1 LAKAVFDVVVI
12 GAGAAGLFCAAIAA
26 RRGRRVLVLDH
37 AAEPG
42 AKILISGGGRC
53 NFTNLAVKA
62 ENFLSANPHFAKSAL
77 AKFSSQD
84 FIKLVEAHG
93 IAYHEK
99 RLGQL
104 FCDDSARSI
113 LGMLLGL
120 CHQNNV
126 TLRMSQK
133 VTEISRGSAFT
144 LKTSD
149 DLVEATSLVLA
160 TGGLSIPKLGATG
173 FTYDIARQF
182 GLAVTPVKPGLVPL
196 RFEGAPWDW
205 MQGLSGVSFES
216 VARFG
221 KREFREHSLFTHRGL
236 SGPAMLQI
244 SSYLSESPEAGELT
258 LNMLP
263 GADATALLLERKT
276 ARPKAEL
283 KTILAEIFPAR
294 LAQAL
299 LPEAQQK
306 QIIAETSNKQLKELG
321 ERVNSLRLCP
331 TGTEGFA
338 KAEVTVGGVDTT
350 GLSSQ
355 TMGATNVPGL
365 FVIGEAVDVTGW
377 LGGYNFQWA
386 WSSGFAAGEAA

>member
-12 GAGAAGLFCAAIAA
+12 GAGAAGLFCAATAA

-37 AAEPG
+37 AAEAG

-53 NFTNLAVKA
+53 NFTNLSVRA
-62 ENFLSANPHFAKSAL
+62 ENFLSGNPHFAKSAL

-84 FIKLVEAHG
+84 FVKLVEAHG

-104 FCDDSARSI
+104 FCDDSARAI

-120 CHQNNV
+120 CRQNKV
-126 TLRMSQK
+126 TLRLSQQI
-133 VTEISRGSAFT
+133 TEISRGTSFT
-144 LKTSD
+144 VQTGT

-173 FTYDIARQF
+173 FSYDVAKQF
-182 GLAVTPVKPGLVPL
+182 GLAVTGVKPGLVPL
-196 RFEGAPWDW
+196 RFEGDPWGW
-205 MQGLSGVSFES
+205 LQGLSGVSFAS

-221 KREFREHSLFTHRGL
+221 KREFRENALFTHRGL
-236 SGPAMLQI
+236 SGPAVLQI
-244 SSYLSESPEAGELT
+244 SSYLSEAEEFT

-263 GADATALLLERKT
+263 GSDAAALLLERKA

-283 KTILAEIFPAR
+283 KTILAEMFPAR

-299 LPEAQQK
+299 LPETLQK
-306 QIIAETSNKQLKELG
+306 QVIAETPNQRLKELG
-321 ERVNSLRLCP
+321 EKINALRMRP

-338 KAEVTVGGVDTT
+338 KAEVTVGGVDTA

-355 TMGATNVPGL
+355 TMGASAVPGL

-386 WSSGFAAGEAA
+386 WSSGFAAGSAA

>member
-1 LAKAVFDVVVI
+1 MAKTVFDVVVI

-37 AAEPG
+37 ADEPG

-53 NFTNLAVKA
+53 NFTNMSVKA
-62 ENFLSANPHFAKSAL
+62 ENFLSQNPHFAKSAL
-77 AKFSSQD
+77 AKFSSAD
-84 FIKLVEAHG
+84 FIKMVEAHS

-99 RLGQL
+99 KLGQL
-104 FCDDSARSI
+104 FCDDSARAI

-120 CHQNNV
+120 CRQNNV
-126 TLRMSQK
+126 TLRLSQK

-144 LKTSD
+144 IKTHN
-149 DLVEATSLVLA
+149 DLIEATSLVLA

-182 GLAVTPVKPGLVPL
+182 DLAMTPVKPGLVPL
-196 RFEGAPWDW
+196 RFEGEPWGW

-221 KREFREHSLFTHRGL
+221 KREFREHALFTHRGL
-236 SGPAMLQI
+236 SGPALLQI
-244 SSYLSESPEAGELT
+244 SSYLPEAGELA

-263 GADATALLLERKT
+263 GTDATELLLARKA

-306 QIIAETSNKQLKELG
+306 QVIADTPNKQLRELG
-321 ERVNSLRLCP
+321 ARINLLALRP
-331 TGTEGFA
+331 TGTEGYA
-338 KAEVTVGGVDTT
+338 KAEVTV
-350 GLSSQ
+350 
-355 TMGATNVPGL
+355 
-365 FVIGEAVDVTGW
+365 AVSIQPASP
-377 LGGYNFQWA
+377 LRPWA
-386 WSSGFAAGEAA
+386 PTRCPACS